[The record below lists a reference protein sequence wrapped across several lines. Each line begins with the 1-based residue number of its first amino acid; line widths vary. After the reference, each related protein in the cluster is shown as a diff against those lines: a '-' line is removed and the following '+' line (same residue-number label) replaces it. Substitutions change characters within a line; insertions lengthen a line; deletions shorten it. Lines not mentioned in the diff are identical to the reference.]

1 MHARPAQW
9 APIDSFPGVRDPAP
23 MRALALAFSFALL
36 ALPATAQAPAILLK
50 SGNAAPG
57 QTDPL
62 LTYLPGPSTS
72 GFGAQF
78 TTNDFASARTGPQ
91 ATVRSTIAGGWPA
104 FVPQD
109 PTALWV
115 DTTGGS
121 SSALYAIPFT
131 IGAPLASDVL
141 TMQFSADDFL
151 GEATVAGV
159 YVNEMPVAGTNN
171 VGGYYFVETI
181 QRDIGPML
189 LQGQNWLYVYL
200 RNTGGQGG
208 LLFSAR
214 IQPDGGLVRTF
225 GTGCIGSNGTPLM
238 LAGATSTQPGATAL
252 LSFYSLPSGTP
263 VILALGVSNATSFGL
278 PAPVDLG
285 FLGFAGCSGLVEPVS
300 SVILSGTNGGA
311 QFAYLPGGPVR
322 RAVGVRTGFRDR
334 PVRHARGLGHQRC
347 RTPWRLVIAAG

>member
-1 MHARPAQW
+1 MPRVQALPCRRLQA
-9 APIDSFPGVRDPAP
+9 IDSLRAAVDLHA
-23 MRALALAFSFALL
+23 MRALALAFSFVLL
-36 ALPATAQAPAILLK
+36 ALPAAAQAPAILLK

-57 QTDPL
+57 QSDPL
-62 LTYLPGPSTS
+62 LTYLPGPATS

-91 ATVRSTIAGGWPA
+91 AAVRNTIAGGWPS

-115 DTTGGS
+115 DTAGSS
-121 SSALYAIPFT
+121 SSALYAIPFN
-131 IGAPLASDVL
+131 IGAPLASAVL

-151 GEATVAGV
+151 GDATIAGV
-159 YVNEMPVAGTNN
+159 YVNEQPLPGTNN

-181 QRDIGPML
+181 QRDIGPL
-189 LQGQNWLYVYL
+189 LVQGQNWLYVYL

-214 IQPDGGLVRTF
+214 IQPDGGLVRTY
-225 GTGCIGSNGTPLM
+225 GTGCPGSNGTPRM

-252 LSFYSLPSGTP
+252 LSFYALPSGTP

-278 PAPVDLG
+278 PAPADLG
-285 FLGFAGCSGLVEPVS
+285 FLGFAGCNGYIEPVS
-300 SVILSGTNGGA
+300 SVILTSSNGGA
-311 QFAYLPGGPVR
+311 QFAYTFPGIQF
-322 RAVGVRTGFRDR
+322 VGRSVFAQAFVIDPLIT
-334 PVRHARGLGHQRC
+334 RGASV
-347 RTPWRLVIAAG
+347 TNAAELRGGW

>member
-1 MHARPAQW
+1 
-9 APIDSFPGVRDPAP
+9 
-23 MRALALAFSFALL
+23 MRAIALAFSFVLL
-36 ALPATAQAPAILLK
+36 ALPAVAQAPAILLK

-57 QTDPL
+57 QLDPL
-62 LTYLPGPSTS
+62 LTYLPGPATS

-78 TTNDFASARTGPQ
+78 TTNDFAAARTGPQ
-91 ATVRSTIAGGWPA
+91 ATVRNTIAGGWPS

-121 SSALYAIPFT
+121 SSALYAIPFN
-131 IGAPLASDVL
+131 IGAPLASAVL

-151 GEATVAGV
+151 GEATIAGV
-159 YVNEMPVAGTNN
+159 YVNEQPVAGTNN

-181 QRDIGPML
+181 QRDIGPLL

-225 GTGCIGSNGTPLM
+225 GTGCLGSNGTPRM

-252 LSFYSLPSGTP
+252 LSFYALPSGTP
-263 VILALGVSNATSFGL
+263 VILALGVTNATSFGL
-278 PAPVDLG
+278 PAPADLG
-285 FLGFAGCSGLVEPVS
+285 FLGFAGCNGYIEPVS
-300 SVILSGTNGGA
+300 SVILTSSNGGA
-311 QFAYLPGGPVR
+311 QYAYTFPGIQFVGRSVFAQGFVIDPLVTRGASVTNAAELRGG
-322 RAVGVRTGFRDR
+322 
-334 PVRHARGLGHQRC
+334 
-347 RTPWRLVIAAG
+347 W